1 MVNFILCE
9 FHLKSRIC
17 IDFSRIIYIINI
29 LSKIFLNWLK
39 QNELVLRP
47 SSKIASL
54 EKVKIRGS
62 EDVKK

>member
-1 MVNFILCE
+1 MVNFMLCE
-9 FHLKSRIC
+9 FHLKSKTC
-17 IDFSRIIYIINI
+17 IDFSHIIYIINI

-47 SSKIASL
+47 SSKIASW
-54 EKVKIRGS
+54 EKVEIRGS